1 MTDKAYGFGSSAIDE
16 LNRHP
21 GDQRLSTKQ
30 FALWLAGLAVLALL
44 FYVQIVW

>member
-1 MTDKAYGFGSSAIDE
+1 MTEKAYGFSSSVIDE

-21 GDQRLSTKQ
+21 GSQRPSTKE
-30 FALWLAGLAVLALL
+30 FTLLLIGLAVLVLL